1 MPRGVESTEP
11 VDKQRQ
17 TVAMVTEIILH
28 KHQRDHAITS
38 RRASHALCWTLVYLA
53 LSIWNDFIAPHE

>member
-17 TVAMVTEIILH
+17 TVAITEIILH
-28 KHQRDHAITS
+28 KHQRDHAVTS
-38 RRASHALCWTLVYLA
+38 RRASHALCWILVYLA
-53 LSIWNDFIAPHE
+53 LGISNDFIAPHE

>member
-28 KHQRDHAITS
+28 KHQRDHAVTS
-38 RRASHALCWTLVYLA
+38 RRASQDLGLPRSRY
-53 LSIWNDFIAPHE
+53 FE